1 MHAATR
7 SPKKRRQRA
16 STTAAPADLGEV
28 SGVGVPLALVV
39 ILLLHVAAIAGI
51 WIHDKWTESADLEAT
66 KVALKGD
73 APPQRTL
80 GVARCGRYPRLCT
93 RRGPCRRF

>member
-1 MHAATR
+1 MMHAATR
-7 SPKKRRQRA
+7 STKKRRQRA

-73 APPQRTL
+73 APPQRITSL
-80 GVARCGRYPRLCT
+80 DFHLVSSGDTVGSIARE
-93 RRGPCRRF
+93 